1 MSLYKI
7 FWRKSAIKD
16 LRKIDKRF
24 IEKIIKSRELLFSN
38 VFLSQSKILKGS
50 KRSYR
55 MKVGSYRVIYQV
67 NFEENTVLII
77 YIRHRK
83 DVYKN
88 P

>member
-1 MSLYKI
+1 
-7 FWRKSAIKD
+7 
-16 LRKIDKRF
+16 
-24 IEKIIKSRELLFSN
+24 
-38 VFLSQSKILKGS
+38 
-50 KRSYR
+50 

-67 NFEENTVLII
+67 NFEEKKVLII

>member
-16 LRKIDKRF
+16 LRKIDKRY
-24 IEKIIKSRELLFSN
+24 IEKIIKSIELLSSD
-38 VFLSQSKILKGS
+38 VFPSQSKILKSS

-67 NFEENTVLII
+67 DFEEKKVSII

>member
-24 IEKIIKSRELLFSN
+24 IEKIIKSRELLSSD
-38 VFLSQSKILKGS
+38 VFPSQSKILEGS

-67 NFEENTVLII
+67 DFEEKKVSII

-88 P
+88 L